1 MMIKFINN
9 IFITYMTS
17 YDIHKIDNELHHIY
31 HPNSQT
37 KLAMDRTV
45 LSEDRTRIA
54 MDDFNLSNLNTFL
67 AYMRTGLAIAV
78 IAFTF
83 NKFWICILGLLL
95 IVYGTFEFYYTD
107 YMVTNNLPLT
117 SKYFYYG
124 PVALTILIILVFII
138 ETEELKHYKFKF

>member
-1 MMIKFINN
+1 
-9 IFITYMTS
+9 MTS
-17 YDIHKIDNELHHIY
+17 YDIHKIDNQLHHIY
-31 HPNSQT
+31 HPNENT
-37 KLAMDRTV
+37 KLAIDRTI
-45 LSEDRTRIA
+45 LSEDRTQIA
-54 MDDFNLSNLNTFL
+54 MDDFKLSNLNTFM

-95 IVYGTFEFYYTD
+95 IIYGTFEFYYTD
-107 YMVTNNLPLT
+107 YIVTNNLPLT

-124 PVALTILIILVFII
+124 PVILTILIIIVFVI

>member
-1 MMIKFINN
+1 
-9 IFITYMTS
+9 MTS
-17 YDIHKIDNELHHIY
+17 YDIHKIGNQLHQVH
-31 HPNSQT
+31 HPNENT
-37 KLAMDRTV
+37 KLAMDRTL
-45 LSEDRTRIA
+45 LSMDRTRIA
-54 MDDFNLSNLNTFL
+54 MDDFKLSNLNTFM

-107 YMVTNNLPLT
+107 YIVTNNLPLT

-124 PVALTILIILVFII
+124 PVILTILIIIVFVI